1 MWRHADLTTLERP
14 AQFKTQTIPA
24 DRALQMEQ
32 ARARARMMQASNAP
46 SNPN

>member
-14 AQFKTQTIPA
+14 AQFKTQMIPA

-32 ARARARMMQASNAP
+32 ARARMMQASNAP